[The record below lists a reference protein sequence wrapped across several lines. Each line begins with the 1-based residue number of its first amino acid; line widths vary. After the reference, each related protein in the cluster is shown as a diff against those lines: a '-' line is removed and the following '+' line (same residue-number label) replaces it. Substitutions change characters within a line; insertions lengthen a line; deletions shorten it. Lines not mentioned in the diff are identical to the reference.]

1 MYKIVNYFFILF
13 ISLSTYA
20 SALSLENEQVVT
32 IHGFFGTTWNMYYT
46 SSFLESEKMVVNHWG
61 YPSTEKK
68 IVEHAQDLVIY
79 LQELASKNPGE
90 PIHFL
95 THSMGG
101 LILRAAMNHPSC
113 PPEAHIGKAVLLAPP
128 NQGAVWGRLLGEF
141 SISNF
146 LGGNQSGY
154 ELMTEFDFEHLGQ
167 FPDTKDV
174 MVVAGNFSINP
185 LIDGENDG
193 TVAVSE
199 TYLTTPHKHRV
210 ILIGHKTI
218 LFSRQVSLLVKSFF
232 LDKV

>member
-1 MYKIVNYFFILF
+1 MNKIINYFFILF
-13 ISLSTYA
+13 VSLSTYA
-20 SALSLENEQVVT
+20 SALTLENEQLVT
-32 IHGFFGTTWNMYYT
+32 IHGFFGTTWNMLYT
-46 SSFLESEKMVVNHWG
+46 SSFLEDERMIVNHWE

-68 IVEHAQDLVIY
+68 IGEHANDLVSY
-79 LQELASKNPGE
+79 LQKLASRNPGK

-128 NQGAVWGRLLGEF
+128 NQGAVWGRLLSEIPLSEYF
-141 SISNF
+141 
-146 LGGNQSGY
+146 GGNQSGY
-154 ELMTEFDFEHLGQ
+154 ELMTETDFEHLGQ
-167 FPDTKDV
+167 FPEAKDV
-174 MVVAGNFSINP
+174 LVVAGNLSINP

-199 TYLTTPHKHRV
+199 TYLTTPHKHV
-210 ILIGHKTI
+210 VFFIGHKTI

-232 LDKV
+232 LDRV